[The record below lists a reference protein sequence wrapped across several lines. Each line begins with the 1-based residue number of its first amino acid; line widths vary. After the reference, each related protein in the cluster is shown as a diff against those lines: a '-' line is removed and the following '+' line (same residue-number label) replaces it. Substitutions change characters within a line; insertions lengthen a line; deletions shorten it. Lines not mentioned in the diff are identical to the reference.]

1 MTIRYI
7 ILPLSAFALCAASV
21 AVMAGP
27 NGESSGAAKTEM
39 MQHWAADREALVD
52 ARLAGLKAGLK
63 LTADQEKLW
72 APFETAA
79 REAAKVRIEQMSAM
93 MDRMQEMRDMM
104 QHMRDAKDSQNM
116 GPGDAVS
123 PVERLEA
130 MGRRMS
136 ERGAAVL
143 KVADAAKPLYA
154 SLDDPQKRMFAL
166 LGDELLMMGH
176 ARRGMGMMGGMGMG
190 MMGDGM
196 GAMGGG
202 SGMGMMSREPAGMRM
217 MGGESNDDEDGSG
230 DK

>member
-1 MTIRYI
+1 
-7 ILPLSAFALCAASV
+7 
-21 AVMAGP
+21 MAGP
-27 NGESSGAAKTEM
+27 SGESSGAAKTEM
-39 MQHWAADREALVD
+39 MHWAADHEALVD

-72 APFETAA
+72 APFETTA
-79 REAAKVRIEQMSAM
+79 REAAKMRIEQMSAM

-116 GPGDAVS
+116 GPGKAVS

-166 LGDELLMMGH
+166 LGAELLMMGDG
-176 ARRGMGMMGGMGMG
+176 RRGMGMMGGMGMG

-196 GAMGGG
+196 GAMGG
-202 SGMGMMSREPAGMRM
+202 SSMGMMSRETDGMGM
-217 MGGESNDDEDGSG
+217 MGGESNDDEEGSG
-230 DK
+230 DE